1 MSATPPCQRGFALLA
16 VLLVMALVG
25 VLGAE
30 FAYSM
35 HLEASAV
42 RAYKDTLVA
51 GHLAEAGLEQ
61 AIRELSGRGVY
72 VALGEGRCELT
83 FYDQNRAP
91 LKHLPRTKVPLGA
104 GHFSYC
110 LTDEEARINPNAAP
124 VDRMDRLLQA
134 LGVEK
139 QDRDVVLDSIQ
150 DWRDPNEVHRLNGAE
165 SEDTYLK
172 LPVPY
177 RSKNGNLDSVN
188 ELLQIKGVTP
198 AMFDGAEGKRGLVD
212 VLSVKTPGQVNINTA
227 GREVMRAL
235 NVSDAEFSEIEQSR
249 RDAPYNTVPARFA
262 GRGFSVTTRTYR
274 VEAEGLVD
282 GQVRARV
289 TAILQ
294 RRNDGG
300 QETLAVLE
308 TSGVR

>member
-1 MSATPPCQRGFALLA
+1 MRTPRARQRGFALIA

-35 HLEASAV
+35 RLEASAV
-42 RAYKDTLVA
+42 RAYKETLVA
-51 GHLAEAGLEQ
+51 GHLAEAGVEQ
-61 AIRELSGRGVY
+61 AIREISGNAAY
-72 VALGEGRCELT
+72 AALGDTRCDVT
-83 FYDQNRAP
+83 FFDQNRLP
-91 LKHLPRTKVPLGA
+91 IKLLPRTKVPLG
-104 GHFSYC
+104 GGQFSYC
-110 LTDEEARINPNAAP
+110 LTDEEARINLNTAP
-124 VDRMDRLLQA
+124 SDRMDRLLQA

-139 QDRDVVLDSIQ
+139 QDRDIVMDSVQ

-172 LPVPY
+172 LAVPY

-198 AMFDGAEGKRGLVD
+198 ALFNGAEGKRGLVD
-212 VLSVKTPGQVNINTA
+212 VVTVKTPGQVNINTA

-235 NVSDAEFSEIEQSR
+235 NISDAEFSEIEKSR
-249 RDAPYNTVPARFA
+249 RDIPYLSVPARFS

-289 TAILQ
+289 TAIIQ
-294 RRNDGG
+294 KRQDGG
-300 QETLAVLE
+300 QDSLAVLE